1 VSISQEIF
9 KVNLTKKHT
18 IIGLSAVFGGIAWV
32 VDSVVDWL
40 FFSEQEE
47 FWDILIYDIGPFE
60 MYIHLIIFFLFLG
73 FGVVLSLFY
82 EKSRQADTRS
92 EQRANDLAQFIKT
105 ANAPIFGIDA
115 EGRVNEWN
123 QTSEEITGFK
133 KEEVLGKDLVQGYIT
148 EEYQGAVKEVLDD
161 ALKGQ
166 ERSNYEFPLFTK
178 DGRRVMVL
186 LNSSTRRNPAGEIV
200 GVLGVGQDI
209 TEIDALRTASESI
222 AKELRQFIETANA
235 PIFGIDA
242 EGRVNEWNQTS
253 EEITGFKKEE
263 VLGKDLVQG
272 YITEEYQGAVKE
284 VLDDALKGQERSNY
298 EFPLFTKNGRRVM
311 VLLNSSTRRN
321 SAGEIIGV
329 LGVGQDITEI
339 DTLRTALNEYK
350 EDLESKVEIRTQ
362 ELEASLEREKE
373 LGVLKSRFVTMAS
386 HEFRTPLT
394 TINANSDIILRYF
407 DKMSQDDI
415 VERLGKIKNEVE
427 EMAIM
432 LEDILIIGKSDAQ
445 KLEYNPELLDIVSL
459 IKDIITDY
467 QLSESQSRTIIY
479 DLSSPI
485 IMVTADEKWIKH
497 IIINLLT
504 NAVKYSGGDQ
514 QIDVSIKEDQAGISF
529 SVKDYGIGIA
539 KEDIKLLFEP
549 FYRGNNVSNI
559 AGTGLGLVVLQKAL
573 DLHKGKIEVESEI
586 GKGSIFTVILP
597 ITQ

>member
-1 VSISQEIF
+1 M
-9 KVNLTKKHT
+9 NLTKKHT

-60 MYIHLIIFFLFLG
+60 MYIRLIIFFLFLG

-123 QTSEEITGFK
+123 QTSEKITGFK

-148 EEYQGAVKEVLDD
+148 EDYQGAVKEVLDD

-209 TEIDALRTASESI
+209 TEIDTLRTASESI
-222 AKELRQFIETANA
+222 ATELRQFIETANA

-253 EEITGFKKEE
+253 EKITGFKKEE

-272 YITEEYQGAVKE
+272 YITEDYQGAVKE

-298 EFPLFTKNGRRVM
+298 EFPLFTKDGRRVM

-321 SAGEIIGV
+321 PAGEIVGV

-362 ELEASLEREKE
+362 ELEESLEREKE

-479 DLSSPI
+479 DLSSPV
-485 IMVTADEKWIKH
+485 IMVTADKKWIKH

-504 NAVKYSGGDQ
+504 NAVKYSGGDL

-529 SVKDYGIGIA
+529 SVKDYGIGIS

-549 FYRGNNVSNI
+549 FHRGDNVSNI
-559 AGTGLGLVVLQKAL
+559 PGTGLGLVILQKAL

>member
-1 VSISQEIF
+1 
-9 KVNLTKKHT
+9 
-18 IIGLSAVFGGIAWV
+18 
-32 VDSVVDWL
+32 
-40 FFSEQEE
+40 
-47 FWDILIYDIGPFE
+47 
-60 MYIHLIIFFLFLG
+60 
-73 FGVVLSLFY
+73 
-82 EKSRQADTRS
+82 
-92 EQRANDLAQFIKT
+92 
-105 ANAPIFGIDA
+105 
-115 EGRVNEWN
+115 
-123 QTSEEITGFK
+123 
-133 KEEVLGKDLVQGYIT
+133 
-148 EEYQGAVKEVLDD
+148 
-161 ALKGQ
+161 
-166 ERSNYEFPLFTK
+166 
-178 DGRRVMVL
+178 L
-186 LNSSTRRNPAGEIV
+186 LNASTRRNAAGEIV
-200 GVLGVGQDI
+200 
-209 TEIDALRTASESI
+209 
-222 AKELRQFIETANA
+222 
-235 PIFGIDA
+235 
-242 EGRVNEWNQTS
+242 
-253 EEITGFKKEE
+253 
-263 VLGKDLVQG
+263 
-272 YITEEYQGAVKE
+272 
-284 VLDDALKGQERSNY
+284 
-298 EFPLFTKNGRRVM
+298 
-311 VLLNSSTRRN
+311 
-321 SAGEIIGV
+321 GV

-362 ELEASLEREKE
+362 ELEESLEREKE

-479 DLSSPI
+479 DLSSPV
-485 IMVTADEKWIKH
+485 IMVTADKKWIKH

-504 NAVKYSGGDQ
+504 NAVKYSGGDL

-529 SVKDYGIGIA
+529 SVKDYGIGIS

-549 FYRGNNVSNI
+549 FHRGDNVSNI
-559 AGTGLGLVVLQKAL
+559 PGTGLGLVILQKAL